1 MQSKQQKKGG
11 TRAGAPKKLEKETV
25 SPIYLVTK
33 DNVDQHNW

>member
-1 MQSKQQKKGG
+1 MGEIAIQSAINHYQG
-11 TRAGAPKKLEKETV
+11 KKLEKETV